1 MSGPIAEVG
10 SVPAPTWIAG
20 MRSAILSTSWSP
32 AAPTATTTLIAMQ
45 RSPAE
50 P

>member
-1 MSGPIAEVG
+1 MSTPSLSPGPIL
-10 SVPAPTWIAG
+10 IAFAFF
-20 MRSAILSTSWSP
+20 SSNLTSGSP
-32 AAPTATTTLIAMQ
+32 AAPTATTALIAMQ